1 MSTIFWKTL
10 PIGLQVFSSTFLIL
24 QKVYAQEKQSD
35 FPTLNQATARDKHTP
50 SIDVN
55 ISPPQF
61 SQAFLEPPIPKDTEV
76 KGLKREEEQFASS
89 LQPSQT
95 LSQIETS
102 MMGELTSVSELSDI
116 QPNDWV
122 LQFLQSLQQRY
133 GSIKGYAGE
142 NFQTNRPINR
152 YEFATLLNAVLL
164 HINELQNAQVM
175 SLPTQKELE
184 TLQRLQEEF
193 AKELA
198 TISKKVDRAEEII
211 AQRFSTT
218 TKLSGRV
225 QFVATAVG
233 RGKKADNS
241 GEATDS
247 NITFSNSIRLN
258 FDASFNGK
266 DRLRI
271 GLRSR
276 NIPSTAKA
284 TGTDMARL
292 STRGDNGNNIEVSKI
307 EYRFPVGKKARVSIA
322 TKGAGFTNVAD
333 TLNPFLDNS
342 SKGAISRFGRR
353 NPIYRQG
360 GGSGIGIEYELS
372 DRLNL
377 GIAYNADDAD
387 EPDTGLG
394 NSDYGIIAQLTFTP
408 SKKAKIGLTYVHSH
422 NNIKT
427 RTGSEGANDPFDN
440 ASEAISANSLGL
452 QGTFSVSRNLTL
464 SSWLGYTR
472 ATAKD
477 LPNNPTATIF
487 NWAVTLALTNLGREG
502 SVAGIVIGQ
511 PPKLIDNEYQV
522 AGETN
527 TDQDTSL
534 HLEAFYTFP
543 INDSIS
549 ITPGILIITNPEHN
563 SSNDTIYIGTLRTTF
578 SF

>member
-10 PIGLQVFSSTFLIL
+10 PISLQIFSFTFFIQ
-24 QKVYAQEKQSD
+24 QKVHAQEKKSD
-35 FPTLNQATARDKHTP
+35 FSVLNQATTRDKYP
-50 SIDVN
+50 PRMDVN

-61 SQAFLEPPIPKDTEV
+61 SQAFPPSPTTKKTEI
-76 KGLKREEEQFASS
+76 KEHKTENHPFASS
-89 LQPSQT
+89 LHPSQT
-95 LSQIETS
+95 LSQIEAS
-102 MMGELTSVSELSDI
+102 MMGELTSVAELSDI
-116 QPNDWV
+116 QPQDWA

-133 GSIKGYAGE
+133 KNIQGYTGE
-142 NFQTNRPINR
+142 NLQKNRPINR
-152 YEFATLLNAVLL
+152 YEFAVLLNAALL
-164 HINELQNAQVM
+164 RINELQNTQVGI
-175 SLPTQKELE
+175 LPTQKELE
-184 TLQRLQEEF
+184 TLQRLQKEF

-198 TISKKVDRAEEII
+198 TIRKKIDKSEEAIS
-211 AQRFSTT
+211 QRFSTT
-218 TKLSGRV
+218 TKLSGRA
-225 QFVATAVG
+225 QFVTTAVG
-233 RGKKADNS
+233 RGNKADNS

-258 FDASFNGK
+258 FDTSFNGK

-276 NIPSTAKA
+276 NIPSTAQA

-292 STRGDNGNNIEVSKI
+292 STRGDSDNNLEVSKI
-307 EYRFPVGKKARVSIA
+307 EYRFPVGEKSRVSIA

-333 TLNPFLDNS
+333 TLNPFVDNS
-342 SKGAISRFGRR
+342 TKGAISRFGRR

-360 GGSGIGIEYELS
+360 GGAGIGIEYELS
-372 DRLNL
+372 NQLNF
-377 GIAYNADDAD
+377 GIAYNTSDAD
-387 EPDTGLG
+387 KPDTGLS
-394 NSDYGIIAQLTFTP
+394 NSDYGIIAQLTFIP
-408 SKKAKIGLTYVHSH
+408 SSRGKISFTYVHSH
-422 NNIKT
+422 NSINT
-427 RTGSEGANDPFDN
+427 RTGSAGANDPFND

-452 QGTFSVSRNLTL
+452 QGTFSVSSNLTL
-464 SSWLGYTR
+464 SGWLGYTR

-522 AGETN
+522 AKETS
-527 TDQDTSL
+527 TDKDTSL

-563 SSNDTIYIGTLRTTF
+563 SSNDTVYVGTLRTTF
-578 SF
+578 NF